1 MTMKHPVPFTPRRRG
16 KAATLR
22 RAVALAGVLFATLVP
37 AAASA
42 APDPSAWHA
51 RYAHARTLLVDG
63 HAEEA
68 ATVFE
73 SLASDAPTDH
83 DAELARE
90 LASVARSS
98 ANKQSGPKSPHVRTS
113 DELSV
118 LYASAFIYGL
128 GTGGWVVLLTQPG
141 NFAAAILPFAG
152 ITTAAVGG
160 VAVVD
165 GYKPFRRGVP
175 HSIAAGLYLGLGEGV
190 WVVGLQHAGAMRR
203 DDDSRWGS
211 SAVATALWAGATLG
225 GVTGG
230 VIGSWR
236 EPTPG
241 RVSFTSSAGT
251 WAGLTSGFLG
261 AAFESRDR
269 SRPETAFLVG
279 GIGYNLGIIGGVA
292 FAPAI
297 APSVTRVR
305 FIDLGAL
312 SGGLVGAGS
321 YAIAAEGNASVR
333 VGLGF
338 AAAGMATGSGIAWW
352 LTSGMPQDP
361 PSRPAPA
368 VTIRPLVT
376 PTPGGLILGV
386 SGAL

>member
-1 MTMKHPVPFTPRRRG
+1 MTTLNSPAIVSSRRS
-16 KAATLR
+16 ALLR
-22 RAVALAGVLFATLVP
+22 RCVALSGLLLAQLLPAT
-37 AAASA
+37 ASA
-42 APDPSAWHA
+42 EPSASEWHA

-63 HAEEA
+63 HAAEA

-90 LASVARSS
+90 LASVARAS
-98 ANKQSGPKSPHVRTS
+98 ANKEIGPKSPHIRTS

-152 ITTAAVGG
+152 ITSAAVGG
-160 VAVVD
+160 VAVAD

-190 WVVGLQHAGAMRR
+190 WIVGLEHAGATRR
-203 DDDSRWGS
+203 DDGSRWSS
-211 SAVATALWAGATLG
+211 SAVATVLWAGATAG

-230 VIGSWR
+230 FIGSFR

-261 AAFESRDR
+261 AAFESRER
-269 SRPETAFLVG
+269 SRTETAFVVG
-279 GIGYNLGIIGGVA
+279 GIGYNLGILGGIA
-292 FAPAI
+292 FAPRI

-305 FIDLGAL
+305 FVDLGAI

-321 YAIAAEGNASVR
+321 YALAAEGNANVR
-333 VGLGF
+333 VGLGC
-338 AAAGMATGSGIAWW
+338 AAAGMATGIGVAWW

-376 PTPGGLILGV
+376 PTQGGLLLGV
-386 SGAL
+386 SGEL

>member
-1 MTMKHPVPFTPRRRG
+1 MTMNQSSPITRRRRG
-16 KAATLR
+16 LGVTLCRSAAMLS
-22 RAVALAGVLFATLVP
+22 LLVTQLWPAP
-37 AAASA
+37 AAA
-42 APDPSAWHA
+42 APDASAWHA

-68 ATVFE
+68 ARVFE
-73 SLASDAPTDH
+73 TLASDAPTDH

-90 LASVARSS
+90 LASVARAS
-98 ANKQSGPKSPHVRTS
+98 ATKQGGPKSPHIRTS

-128 GTGGWVVLLTQPG
+128 GTSGWVVLLTEPG
-141 NFAAAILPFAG
+141 NFAAALLPFAG
-152 ITTAAVGG
+152 ITSAAVGG
-160 VAVVD
+160 VAVID

-190 WVVGLQHAGAMRR
+190 WIVGLSHAGATRQ
-203 DDDSRWGS
+203 DDDSRWSS
-211 SAVATALWAGATLG
+211 SAVATALWAGATVG

-251 WAGLTSGFLG
+251 WAGLTSGFVG
-261 AAFESRDR
+261 AALESRER
-269 SRPETAFLVG
+269 SRPETAFLAG
-279 GIGYNLGIIGGVA
+279 GVGYNLGILGGLA
-292 FAPAI
+292 FAPRI

-321 YAIAAEGNASVR
+321 YAIAAEGDASVR

-338 AAAGMATGSGIAWW
+338 AAAGMATGIGVAWW
-352 LTSGMPQDP
+352 LTSGMPKDP

-368 VTIRPLVT
+368 LTLRPLVA
-376 PTPGGLILGV
+376 PVQGGWLLGV
-386 SGAL
+386 NGEL